1 MHTPKRYF
9 HDRLVLLLLT
19 PLIFFSILT
28 IVLIVLNIGGERNEG
43 FIVQYR
49 PTLGLQ
55 AFEKGSVL
63 NILSFGV
70 FVALVS
76 VFHTYL
82 SIKTYHIRRNLSVI
96 ILALGLLLAILAL
109 VISNSLLLL
118 L

>member
-1 MHTPKRYF
+1 MHTPKKYF

-19 PLIFFSILT
+19 SLIFFTALT
-28 IVLIVLNIGGERNEG
+28 IILIVLNTGGERNEG
-43 FIVQYR
+43 YIVQYR

-63 NILSFGV
+63 NILSFAV
-70 FVALVS
+70 FAGFIS

-82 SIKTYHIRRNLSVI
+82 SIKTYLIRRNLSVA
-96 ILALGLLLAILAL
+96 ILALGLLLVILAL